1 MFPYICSGHPTGCPF
16 LWLSI
21 SPLQQADIQA
31 IIGQNQDEKKP
42 RERGKR
48 RDKIKNRQKA

>member
-1 MFPYICSGHPTGCPF
+1 MAINLPAPASGY
-16 LWLSI
+16 
-21 SPLQQADIQA
+21 IQA